1 MHAGRWC
8 SRAPVEGPVAVQPA
22 RRRVPR
28 RDSAL
33 RVIDGERVVVVDLPM
48 TRDNSHGSLEHRGKS
63 AEWHLFAKAL
73 QRTLSMASQLQE
85 PLG

>member
-1 MHAGRWC
+1 MHCC

-33 RVIDGERVVVVDLPM
+33 RVIDGERLVVVDLPM
-48 TRDNSHGSLEHRGKS
+48 TRDNSHVALQHREKS
-63 AEWHLFAKAL
+63 AKWHLFAKAL
-73 QRTLSMASQLQE
+73 QRTLSMVSQLQE